1 MQASNS
7 LAFNRNG
14 GLGWLFARRFT
25 KNPMNYKLIK
35 LSGILI
41 HLCMVLSAMPAMSAR
56 AAEESIV
63 LGPAENV
70 PVKIADYFIFTSDQ
84 PVVLEISVR
93 TSATTLDGRRLAY
106 EVCDFWGNRID
117 QGTTRIH
124 QTEGKTG
131 INLKPRVPGLGWYRV
146 GFSAAPGDGSLKIGY
161 AANPEQ
167 VLDQER
173 CLAFAVIPKPL
184 PREKRAPQF
193 GLDTAV
199 AAYERKYL
207 ELSAELAASA
217 GAAWCRE
224 RFDWPRVNPKPGRF
238 NWSHFDNVMD
248 AYASRGLEVIC
259 VFQRSPDWTRRDNL
273 ARFPDDLLAAY
284 RYGMEAARHY
294 KGRVSGWEL
303 WNEQDIAHFGGGTP
317 DHYTAMAKAIAL
329 GMKSVPNG
337 PLVANGPFARSPN
350 MFNEI
355 LWENELTHYLDAY
368 DYHAYAPFVAGKFQA
383 QAEIH
388 PREAFRH
395 GFRNKEK
402 WISEIGALWGRS
414 AEKISFEKANER
426 QTHYLVRAYTEY
438 IARGVDRIGWFIL
451 RPYFG
456 QKKGSLQ
463 TGLVRADWTPYP
475 AYVALAVMTSTLG
488 RAEYQGCLRFGGLQ
502 GYVFGTGQDSG
513 GQGQVALVWKEEGE
527 PEMLD
532 IRKYKGIEAINI
544 MGGRIDT
551 SRGKISVGRMP
562 VYLKSAD
569 WGERVEKQAPGSVG
583 AGEINYPGDCVFD
596 VVLSGV
602 IDRDRIIQRL
612 DEPLEN
618 FDYLATNWA
627 PVAYRFTPGETVNLQ
642 MEVYNF
648 SDRKIEGMIHF
659 EPATGAEV
667 IVSSPSVAIGPMEK
681 AMVPVSIR
689 TSLETKEFKLKAR
702 ARVGDGQTT
711 PSVSLWQPKPKA
723 ESGKHP

>member
-1 MQASNS
+1 
-7 LAFNRNG
+7 
-14 GLGWLFARRFT
+14 
-25 KNPMNYKLIK
+25 MNYKLIK

-41 HLCMVLSAMPAMSAR
+41 HLCMVLSAMLAMSVR

-70 PVKIADYFIFTSDQ
+70 PVKITDYFIFTSDQ

-93 TSATTLDGRRLAY
+93 TSATTLDGRQLAY

-117 QGTTRIH
+117 QGMARIH
-124 QTEGKTG
+124 QAEGKTG
-131 INLKPRVPGLGWYRV
+131 ICLKPRVPGLGWYRV
-146 GFSAAPGDGSLKIGY
+146 GFSAEPGDSSLKIGY

-167 VLDQER
+167 ILDQAR
-173 CLAFAVIPKPL
+173 FLTFAVIPRPL
-184 PREKRAPQF
+184 PPERRAPQF

-199 AAYERKYL
+199 SAYERKYL
-207 ELSAELAASA
+207 ELSAELASA
-217 GAAWCRE
+217 AGVAWCRE
-224 RFDWPRVNPKPGRF
+224 RFDWPRVNPNPDQF
-238 NWSHFDNVMD
+238 NWNHFDNVMD
-248 AYASRGLEVIC
+248 AYASRGLEVMC
-259 VFQRSPDWTRRDNL
+259 VFQRSPNWTRRDDL
-273 ARFPDDLLAAY
+273 VRFPDDLLAAH
-284 RYGMEAARHY
+284 RYGMEVARHY
-294 KGRVSGWEL
+294 KGRVFGWEL

-337 PLVANGPFARSPN
+337 PLVSNGPFARSPN
-350 MFNEI
+350 VFNEI

-368 DYHAYAPFVAGKFQA
+368 DYHAYAPFTAGKFQA

-402 WISEIGALWGRS
+402 WISEIGALWRRS
-414 AEKISFEKANER
+414 AEKISFEKAHEG
-426 QTHYLVRAYTEY
+426 QTHYLVRAYAEY
-438 IARGVDRIGWFIL
+438 IVGGVDRIGWFIL

-456 QKKGSLQ
+456 QTKGSLQ

-488 RAEYQGCLRFGGLQ
+488 KAEYQGDLRFGRLQ
-502 GYVFGTGQDSG
+502 GYVFGTGPG
-513 GQGQVALVWKEEGE
+513 PGRREQVAMVWKEEGE
-527 PEMLD
+527 PETLD
-532 IRKYKGIEAINI
+532 IRKFEGVEAINV
-544 MGGRIDT
+544 MGSRIDT

-562 VYLKSAD
+562 VYLKSVD
-569 WGERVEKQAPGSVG
+569 WSDRIEKPATVSGGVK
-583 AGEINYPGDCVFD
+583 EMNYPDDCVFD
-596 VVLSGV
+596 VVLFGV

-618 FDYLATNWA
+618 FDFLATNWA
-627 PVAYRFTPGETVNLQ
+627 PAAYRFTPGETVNLQ

-648 SDRKIEGMIHF
+648 SDRKIEGTIHF

-667 IVSSPSVAIGPMEK
+667 IVSSPSVAIGPMGK
-681 AMVPVSIR
+681 AVVPVSIR

-711 PSVSLWQPKPKA
+711 SCVSLWQPKPKA